1 MDHDTAWQDAALPAD
16 SQLIGPVKPA
26 ETAPAADG
34 EHLDE
39 LESGIASVFAA
50 LRASGSDRAHDAASG
65 ERHDDDAEPFDDT
78 HTFQLLGELD
88 RLWQRPGP

>member
-26 ETAPAADG
+26 DPEPAAPAD
-34 EHLDE
+34 HLDE

-50 LRASGSDRAHDAASG
+50 LRASGSGGADHAAAGEAHDEDG
-65 ERHDDDAEPFDDT
+65 EPFDDT

-88 RLWQRPGP
+88 RLWQRPSR